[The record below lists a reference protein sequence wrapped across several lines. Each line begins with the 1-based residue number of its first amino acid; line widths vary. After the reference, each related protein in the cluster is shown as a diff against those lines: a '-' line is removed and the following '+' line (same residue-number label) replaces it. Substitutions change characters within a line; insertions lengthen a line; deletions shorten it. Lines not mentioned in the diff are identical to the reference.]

1 MQIKF
6 LVLELIKKL
15 LGSGKKDALDSLDK
29 LTEAAGELG
38 YTSEQIEEALDS
50 FHGFPLDDDDLGMVA
65 GGVGDTLQVGVAGS
79 WGNGQVDVMDAGKPN
94 IIGFNADLSLTNMTN
109 CLPDGID
116 VNNNQAFGINQSS
129 QGVNNSGAFGISR
142 L

>member
-1 MQIKF
+1 MK
-6 LVLELIKKL
+6 ELIKKL
-15 LGSGKKDALDSLDK
+15 LGAGKKDALDSLEK

-65 GGVGDTLQVGVAGS
+65 GGVGDVQQADYS
-79 WGNGQVDVMDAGKPN
+79 QGNTQMDAMYTGN
-94 IIGFNADLSLTNMTN
+94 TGIFDNNFANMSNFDFN
-109 CLPDGID
+109 LPG
-116 VNNNQAFGINQSS
+116 NNSIPAFDTNQSS
-129 QGVNNSGAFGISR
+129 NQGVNNGNFGISR